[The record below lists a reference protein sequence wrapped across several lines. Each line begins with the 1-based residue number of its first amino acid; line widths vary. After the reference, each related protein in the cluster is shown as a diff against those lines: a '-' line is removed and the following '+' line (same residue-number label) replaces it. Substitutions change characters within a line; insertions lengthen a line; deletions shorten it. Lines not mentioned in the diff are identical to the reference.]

1 MKKRPFTLAC
11 LPLLSACA
19 GEPPQNLGP
28 TSDGQL
34 RPCPDSPNCVS
45 SFEEGERHAID
56 PLPVDLSAIRA
67 LIGEMNH
74 ADVVES
80 DDDGRYLRAEFTTR
94 IIGFVDDVEFL
105 YQPEEG
111 VTHVRSASRVGY
123 SDLGANRQRIER
135 LRQQLNDG

>member
-1 MKKRPFTLAC
+1 MKKRFTLAC

-28 TSDGQL
+28 TADGRL
-34 RPCPDSPNCVS
+34 SPCPDSPNCVS
-45 SFEEGERHAID
+45 SFAEGERHAIE
-56 PLPVDLSAIRA
+56 PLQADLEEIRS
-67 LIGEMNH
+67 LIGELNN

-80 DDDGRYLRAEFTTR
+80 AENYLRAEFTTR
-94 IIGFVDDVEFL
+94 LIGFVDDVEFL
-105 YQPEEG
+105 HYPEEG

-135 LRQQLNDG
+135 LRQRLNND

>member
-1 MKKRPFTLAC
+1 MKKRFTLAC

-28 TSDGQL
+28 TANGRL
-34 RPCPDSPNCVS
+34 NPCPDSPNCVT
-45 SFEEGERHAID
+45 SFAEGERHAIE
-56 PLPVDLSAIRA
+56 PLQADLEEIRS
-67 LIGEMNH
+67 LIGELNN

-80 DDDGRYLRAEFTTR
+80 AENYLRAEFTTR
-94 IIGFVDDVEFL
+94 LIGFVDDVEFL
-105 YQPEEG
+105 HYPEEG

-135 LRQQLNDG
+135 LRQRLNND